1 MKDDTARRL
10 RNSGSEGVVRVSKF
24 SSTILA
30 SCACLHPREVEND
43 DIQYGGHFAGDSA
56 QPVNSFAF
64 TLCYLRYLAH
74 QCPRKGHREPHN
86 SRRAAWHHMSRS
98 LP

>member
-43 DIQYGGHFAGDSA
+43 DIQYGVTFDTSRISVHERVI
-56 QPVNSFAF
+56 VNPTTLAEPHGIICLGPYLNLQSSF
-64 TLCYLRYLAH
+64 TL
-74 QCPRKGHREPHN
+74 QPT
-86 SRRAAWHHMSRS
+86 S
-98 LP
+98 